1 MSANTSYHRRHRHSH
16 SEDTKKEKI
25 LKYIFSFIAFLFLTL
40 LSVLICTKAVIIN
53 PVFIEKSF
61 TTYEYT
67 VELYRSIEDFSE
79 STCKKYNIDSYAVEN
94 VVNFEAVKQLNDAF
108 VSENLKTDGKFN
120 NETYDFFIGNLK
132 SELKSQIERQM
143 QSSSVEVTN
152 DVENGI
158 DVLINDIID
167 YINNAVRVSHIDKI
181 YPITSVAD
189 TALQITCAV
198 VAVITGTLIVIVCY
212 IGEKRY
218 RGVRYAA
225 YSVGGLSL
233 INAVFAVI
241 VSVYYKYK
249 SAGFAIYPNYLMY
262 ALENHIGNL
271 VLALFCAS
279 VSSFAVFV
287 ILLAI
292 CWKLKRKNK

>member
-1 MSANTSYHRRHRHSH
+1 M
-16 SEDTKKEKI
+16 
-25 LKYIFSFIAFLFLTL
+25 
-40 LSVLICTKAVIIN
+40 
-53 PVFIEKSF
+53 
-61 TTYEYT
+61 
-67 VELYRSIEDFSE
+67 
-79 STCKKYNIDSYAVEN
+79 
-94 VVNFEAVKQLNDAF
+94 NDAF

-152 DVENGI
+152 DVE
-158 DVLINDIID
+158 
-167 YINNAVRVSHIDKI
+167 KI

-249 SAGFAIYPNYLMY
+249 SAGFAIYPNYLMS

-279 VSSFAVFV
+279 VSSFAGFE
-287 ILLAI
+287 
-292 CWKLKRKNK
+292 